1 MDYVKKFLGLVNGIK
16 LITVLILILVDFI
29 LGIIVAIKEKT
40 FQLSKLG
47 SFLNTSVLY
56 LVGGYF
62 LIGIVCVAEP
72 NIGEALIVS
81 TWILL
86 DATMIG
92 SILAKAKKL
101 GVPVPDKIT

>member
-1 MDYVKKFLGLVNGIK
+1 MDYVKKFLGLVNGVK
-16 LITVLILILVDFI
+16 LCTVLVLIVVDFI
-29 LGIIVAIKEKT
+29 LGVIVAIKEKT
-40 FQLSKLG
+40 FQLSKLA
-47 SFLNTSVLY
+47 SFLNTTVLY

-72 NIGEALIVS
+72 SIGEPLIIS